1 MTKSP
6 QKAWDDLIKLTSD
19 EDSDVRHWATSAPGS
34 AFSHT
39 PDKQKAWND
48 LHKLTTDKY
57 WHIRVN
63 ANHSLGK
70 VSIFKASQAETD
82 EDSLAIG

>member
-1 MTKSP
+1 MMKSP

-19 EDSDVRHWATSAPGS
+19 EDRDVRHWAAYAPGS

-39 PDKQKAWND
+39 PDKQKAWNN

-70 VSIFKASQAETD
+70 VSIFKAFQAETD
-82 EDSLAIG
+82 KDSLVIG